1 MNYTIFGIIY
11 ILFAYLLGSFPTSA
25 IIARLVGGI
34 NLSETGS
41 GNLGATNVTRV
52 IGKKYGIITLIIDAL
67 KGFLPVFIAFKDYRY
82 FHFSFVILSIII
94 IAPVIGH
101 CYSVYIKFKGGK
113 GVATALGVFLA
124 ISPEAVVMALFIF
137 IVMVFLSKYIS
148 LSSITAAFFMPFLIF
163 YNLKNLDIFIASC
176 FISLLI
182 IYKHIPN
189 IKRLLNGTE
198 SKINHPHIK

>member
-1 MNYTIFGIIY
+1 MNYTVASIIY
-11 ILFAYLLGSFPTSA
+11 ILLAYLLGSFPTSA

-34 NLSETGS
+34 NLSEMGS

-82 FHFSFVILSIII
+82 FHFSFAILSIIMV
-94 IAPVIGH
+94 APIIGH
-101 CYSVYIKFKGGK
+101 SYSVYIKFKGGK
-113 GVATALGVFLA
+113 GVAAALGVFLA
-124 ISPEAVVMALFIF
+124 ISPEAVIMALFIF
-137 IVMVFLSKYIS
+137 IVMALLSKYIS
-148 LSSITAAFFMPFLIF
+148 LSSITTAFFMPFLIF

-189 IKRLLNGTE
+189 IKRLLSGTE
-198 SKINHPHIK
+198 NKMKTLK

>member
-25 IIARLVGGI
+25 IIARLAGGI

-67 KGFLPVFIAFKDYRY
+67 KGFLPVFIAFKYYRY
-82 FHFSFVILSIII
+82 FHFSFVILSIIV
-94 IAPVIGH
+94 IAPIIGH

-124 ISPEAVVMALFIF
+124 VSPEAVVMALLIF

-148 LSSITAAFFMPFLIF
+148 LSSITAALFRPFLIC
-163 YNLKNLDIFIASC
+163 YNLINLNIFIASC

-198 SKINHPHIK
+198 NKLNRPHIK